1 METVAHSAAMKAD
14 ERPMTLRIS
23 LITLGALLLVTAMA
37 SLSAGASGSAPAPAP
52 GTPGDLSA
60 AMAQRPNL

>member
-37 SLSAGASGSAPAPAP
+37 SLSAGASGSAPAP

>member
-23 LITLGALLLVTAMA
+23 LLTLGALLLVTAMA
-37 SLSAGASGSAPAPAP
+37 SLSAGASGSAPVP
-52 GTPGDLSA
+52 GMSGDLSGP
-60 AMAQRPNL
+60 MSQRPNL